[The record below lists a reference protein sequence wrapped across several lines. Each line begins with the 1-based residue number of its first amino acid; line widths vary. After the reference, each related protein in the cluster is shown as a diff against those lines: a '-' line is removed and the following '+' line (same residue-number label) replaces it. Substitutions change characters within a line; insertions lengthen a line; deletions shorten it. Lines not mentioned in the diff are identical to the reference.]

1 MMVHPL
7 EGLALAGLSELVL
20 VKKLAALWC
29 RHFGNTAPSGGDVL
43 AWIKEEY
50 GPVAP
55 KGRARAVSFALGSEV
70 KRQLAVRKRR
80 KEARAPK
87 DILELEM
94 GDGWRQRKLL
104 EGILGQ
110 PRKWVSPL
118 RTSAGAYTQYTI
130 TSGLVAAIIPT
141 SIILRAIRA
150 PSLLVYRQPGDTA
163 RSYWVPNDLD
173 IAGCLVWLMPD
184 RVQQDIKAGRAWA
197 AHDGRLKRVRCTY
210 TDGTV
215 KTYPWRKLRNY
226 ID

>member
-1 MMVHPL
+1 
-7 EGLALAGLSELVL
+7 VL

-29 RHFGNTAPSGGDVL
+29 QQFGNTAPSGGDVL
-43 AWIKEEY
+43 AWVKDEF

-55 KGRARAVSFALGSEV
+55 KGRQKAVSYALGSEV

-80 KEARAPK
+80 KESRRGQDP
-87 DILELEM
+87 LELEI
-94 GDGWRQRKLL
+94 GDGHRQRLLL
-104 EGILGQ
+104 EGILGA

-118 RTSAGAYTQYTI
+118 RTGTGAYHQYTI

-141 SIILRAIRA
+141 TIKLRAMKA

-173 IAGCLVWLMPD
+173 IAGCLVWLLPD
-184 RVQQDIKAGRAWA
+184 RVQQEVKTGRARA
-197 AHDGRLKRVRCTY
+197 ELDGRLKKVRCIS

-215 KTYPWRKLRNY
+215 TMFPWRKLRNY
-226 ID
+226 IDL